1 MVDGGRIALW
11 QQRRPGGPLTMAK
24 PLHKRA
30 DVRKQYLTPGFHSD
44 VVWLEDQ
51 RDYAEVLMG
60 CTRQYLDGCRA
71 DPRYGVFLHELTYL
85 KPYIDTNPG
94 EGEYI
99 RELIQ
104 AGRVGTGG
112 AHSLPSETIIS
123 GEAIVRNIIQ
133 GRLYHERV
141 LGDRPMV
148 LMLWDVFG
156 HVSQLPQIATG
167 TRFKAVLW
175 SKDIRGAR
183 YLWYQLGLDGT
194 RILTRREGYWLDD
207 TGNMEGDLQAFATF
221 LPEAASLGLE
231 VDLRLDC
238 VDFRPPRPWVIGRTR
253 WLAGRSPQIIV
264 SGQAHRRFFEEVF
277 RAEKQGRLFICM
289 QGRDFE
295 WHHQGTGVAHID
307 LKIANRLCENAL
319 VNAEKFC
326 TMAAQFGARYPWE
339 ALDKAWRHV
348 LFNQHHDAITGPCCD
363 RAYFDILLGYR
374 EALELANEALDRA
387 LTYLAGGV
395 DTRRSAGRSLAALVI
410 FNPLNWQRT
419 DLVEADLELPRA
431 VETFAIETPA
441 GEKVP
446 FEVAWAEGPKGK
458 LRRAKVR
465 LLATVPGLGYTTLH
479 VVPSDEPLPRVQRM
493 TAPET
498 VTVEHEYYRVTV
510 SAKAGGGIT
519 SLYDKLLNKELVNAS
534 VGPANELISIEEDI
548 AEHPEPPWEMMTKIG
563 GRRYHSRDCHAKLEV
578 WRGPVTVRV
587 RASSPFKDCRR
598 VQEVVLIRGQRRIE
612 FTTDLVGYRGKEHL
626 HVIAFPVAVA
636 GGVPVFDDR
645 FGCVV
650 KRKSRG
656 YMDFRTWQW
665 RNYSDCGARQL
676 YQWIDLS
683 GSVKLTLGDGQ
694 AVNVGSTAMVIR
706 PDRDLEA
713 VADRLQEALVGKG
726 VPCTILY
733 DDCERQRRAAL
744 PREDECTPVQTPN
757 EDLPWGTSFRFIL
770 DVGEENLYLG
780 ELLSK
785 MPAAVVDALRQER
798 KGAGVAVRLVLERDI
813 KMDLWEQ
820 PTPHPWPPL
829 PTVIVSAVSLEK
841 LREAVENLARQ
852 VEAEARATLPPG
864 ANAADEPLWV
874 DDHGVAL
881 LNRGTPLASVENND
895 TLALIFMHSVRWSRA
910 HFDWGPVAEHK
921 THRFEYALYP
931 HQGDWRAGRVPWA
944 AYEYNNR
951 LLWVQA
957 EPGPGPMPPEMS
969 FLPTEGDA
977 IATAL
982 KPAGFPLAAHEP
994 VESDRP
1000 SRIIVRMYEPTGFQ
1014 QRVRAGWFAG
1024 LEAAERTNLLEEPV
1038 GAAQVRKEG
1047 AQFTLSPFRI
1057 ETIALKVKA
1066 PDVDLGPE
1074 ELGRRVEPGQ
1084 PVYFAHWQHNMHAEP
1099 LGASPIGLSLRGEV
1113 RTDTHVPQG
1122 GYTINTV
1129 HVGLVNN
1136 LTTPVAGK
1144 VRFVLPE
1151 GWRTVPAEV
1160 PYRLEPRSS
1169 ASYPVMLAFE
1179 SPLRRGAVKAQVE
1192 YDGQVYEAVLEV
1204 GEPARLSWEL
1214 RPTRRG
1220 AVVTMMSDYPQ
1231 DVNVDAFVIAPHEL
1245 WGDLV
1250 EGAALAEMP
1259 SRYER
1264 LVVPAGGK
1272 ARWHIE
1278 APHEVD
1284 AWLTVKLAYHG
1295 RVEYRQVRLGPAAQ
1309 KK

>member
-1 MVDGGRIALW
+1 M
-11 QQRRPGGPLTMAK
+11 TK
-24 PLHKRA
+24 PLHKPA
-30 DVRKQYLTPGFHSD
+30 KVRRQYLTPGFHSD

-71 DPRYGVFLHELTYL
+71 DPGYGVFLHELTYL
-85 KPYIDTNPG
+85 KPYIDSNPG

-99 RELIQ
+99 RELIK

-141 LGDRPMV
+141 LGDRPTV
-148 LMLWDVFG
+148 LMLWDIFG
-156 HVSQLPQIATG
+156 HVSQLPQIAAG
-167 TRFKAVLW
+167 ARFKAVLW

-183 YLWYQLGLDGT
+183 YLWHQLGLDGT

-207 TGNMEGDLQAFATF
+207 TGTMEGDLRAFRTF
-221 LPEAASLGLE
+221 LPEAESLGLE
-231 VDLRLDC
+231 ADLRLDC
-238 VDFRPPRPWVIGRTR
+238 VDFRPPRPWIIGRTQ
-253 WLAGRSPQIIV
+253 WLAKQSPQIIV
-264 SGQAHRRFFEEVF
+264 SGQAHRRFFEEVL
-277 RAEKQGRLFICM
+277 RAEKQGRIFIPT

-326 TMAAQFGARYPWE
+326 AIAAQFGARYPWQ

-395 DTRRSAGRSLAALVI
+395 DTRYPHGRSLTALVI

-419 DLVEADLELPRA
+419 DVVEADIDLPRA
-431 VETFAIETPA
+431 VETFAIETA
-441 GEKVP
+441 DGEKVP
-446 FEVAWAEGPKGK
+446 FEVVSAERKNAK
-458 LRRAKVR
+458 VRRAKVR
-465 LLATVPGLGYTTLH
+465 LIATVPSLGYATLH
-479 VVPSDEPLPRVQRM
+479 VVPSDDPLPHVEKLP
-493 TAPET
+493 AADV
-498 VTVEHEYYRVTV
+498 VTLENEYYQVTV
-510 SAKAGGGIT
+510 SAAAGGGIT
-519 SLYDKLLNKELVNAS
+519 SLYDKVLAKELVNAA
-534 VGPANELISIEEDI
+534 VGPANELVSIEEDI
-548 AEHPEPPWEMMTKIG
+548 ADHPEPPWEVMTKVG
-563 GRRYHSRDCHAKLEV
+563 GRRYHSRDYPAKLEV
-578 WRGPVTVRV
+578 WRGPVTTRV
-587 RASSPFKDCRR
+587 RATSRFKDCTR
-598 VQEVVLIRGQRRIE
+598 VQEIILIRGQRRIE
-612 FTTDLVGYRGKEHL
+612 FTTDLVRYRGREHL
-626 HVIAFPVAVA
+626 HVIGFPVAVA

-645 FGCVV
+645 FGCLV

-683 GSVKLTLGDGQ
+683 SCVKLLLGDGQ
-694 AVNVGSTAMVIR
+694 AVSVGSTAMVIR
-706 PDRDLEA
+706 PDQDIEM
-713 VADRLQEALVGKG
+713 VAERLQEALVGKG
-726 VPCTILY
+726 MPCTILY
-733 DDCERQRRAAL
+733 DDCERDRRTAL
-744 PREDECTPVQTPN
+744 PREDECTPLQTPN

-770 DVGEENLYLG
+770 DVGEENLYLR
-780 ELLSK
+780 ELLEK
-785 MPAAVVDALRQER
+785 LPPKVGKGLRAER
-798 KGAGVAVRLVLERDI
+798 KAKGVAVRFVLERDI

-829 PTVIVSAVSLEK
+829 PTVIISASSLEK
-841 LREAVENLARQ
+841 LRGAAADLAAQ
-852 VEAEARATLPPG
+852 IHASAQADLPPG
-864 ANAADEPLWV
+864 ANVSGETLRVDE
-874 DDHGVAL
+874 HGVAL

-895 TLALIFMHSVRWSRA
+895 TLTLILMHSVRWSRA
-910 HFDWGPVAEHK
+910 HFDWKPVAEHK

-931 HQGDWRAGRVPWA
+931 HEGDWRKGRVPWA

-957 EPGPGPMPPEMS
+957 EPGPGPLAPEMS
-969 FLPTEGDA
+969 FMPFRGNA
-977 IATAL
+977 IVTAL

-994 VESDRP
+994 VPEDAPR
-1000 SRIIVRMYEPTGFQ
+1000 RIIVRMYEPTGFPA
-1014 QRVRAGWFAG
+1014 RVKVGWFSG
-1024 LEAAERTNLLEEPV
+1024 LNAAERTNLLEEPIGRARLQDGMV
-1038 GAAQVRKEG
+1038 DAR
-1047 AQFTLSPFRI
+1047 LPSFRI
-1057 ETIALKVKA
+1057 ETLALQVEE
-1066 PDVDLGPE
+1066 PDTDLGPDD
-1074 ELGRRVEPGQ
+1074 LGRKVEPGQ

-1122 GYTINTV
+1122 GYTINTL
-1129 HVGLVNN
+1129 HLGLVNN
-1136 LTTPVAGK
+1136 LTTPVRGQ
-1144 VRFVLPE
+1144 VRFVLPD
-1151 GWRTVPAEV
+1151 GWRTEPAELS
-1160 PYRLEPRSS
+1160 YELAPRSS
-1169 ASYPVMLAFE
+1169 ASYPVVLAFE
-1179 SPLRRGAVKAQVE
+1179 SRLRRGAVKAQIE
-1192 YDGQVYEAVLEV
+1192 HDGQVYEALLEI

-1220 AVVTMMSDYPQ
+1220 AVVTAVSDYPQ
-1231 DVNVDAFVIAPHEL
+1231 DINVDAFVAVPHEL
-1245 WGDLV
+1245 WGHLA

-1259 SRYER
+1259 VRYQR
-1264 LVVPAGGK
+1264 IVVPAGGK
-1272 ARWHIE
+1272 ARWEIE
-1278 APHEVD
+1278 APHDVD

-1295 RVEYRQVRLGPAAQ
+1295 RVEYRQIRLGPPT
-1309 KK
+1309 KT